1 MRILLILVLSMLCST
16 TFAQSQ
22 WQEFKSYDG
31 RFRIL
36 APGPMQTKIDSI
48 ETPVGTLAQHNF
60 VYQPE
65 NPKEAENLIYMVSY
79 YDYPEG
85 TIPAD
90 STDLIEAFFDETIAA
105 AAFSINGKVQYSD
118 AVQLDEYPGRLWR
131 IDYLEGKAVIKTR
144 AYLIGQ
150 RYFSTQTISLIERHI
165 NPSSDKFL
173 DSFRL
178 LDE

>member
-1 MRILLILVLSMLCST
+1 MRIILLSITTLLCT
-16 TFAQSQ
+16 TAFAQSK
-22 WQEFKSYDG
+22 WQEIQSYDG

-36 APGPMQTKIDSI
+36 SPGAMIEKIDSI
-48 ETPVGTLAQHNF
+48 ETPVGTLAQHSF
-60 VYQPE
+60 VYQPD

-90 STDLIEAFFDETIAA
+90 STDLIQAFFDETIAA
-105 AAFSINGKVQYSD
+105 AAFSINGKVQYAD
-118 AVQLDEYPGRLWR
+118 DTQLGDHPGRIWR

-144 AYLIGQ
+144 AYLVGQ
-150 RYFSTQTISLIERHI
+150 RYFNVQTISLIQRHI
-165 NPSSDKFL
+165 NSSSDRFL

-178 LDE
+178 IE